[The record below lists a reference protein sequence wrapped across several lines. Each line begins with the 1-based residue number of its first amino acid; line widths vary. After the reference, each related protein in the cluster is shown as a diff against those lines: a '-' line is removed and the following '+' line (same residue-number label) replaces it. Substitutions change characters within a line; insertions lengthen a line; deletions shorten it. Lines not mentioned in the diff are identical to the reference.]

1 MPPLSP
7 LSPVALLVL
16 VASSPARAGSG
27 PWVLGPADHTL
38 YLGLEAQR
46 FDHLAQS
53 SGSGADDVIQVSDGV
68 QTFGAKAIATVG
80 LLPRLEGELSVP
92 WSVVR
97 NNRPDDSPCDLLGL
111 DACEETQGI
120 GIIRARA
127 KALVVD
133 EILGPPVS
141 VALGGELRL
150 GQLTSTTR
158 QRITN
163 LGEGTLDAGGFASVG
178 RIGTLGKGY
187 WSGYVEAGGRYRSRN
202 RSYDEVQAPGA
213 ELWAEGELL
222 VAPRRSVAIGP
233 TATWLHRPEGVDVE
247 DLLVDPALGGD
258 VDRFSA
264 LRIHAAQA
272 GVKALVRTGD
282 QVTTSLGVLHTLY
295 AVNNPTDVWT
305 VDLGVSFRGFLR
317 PADQR

>member
-1 MPPLSP
+1 MRLPCSLPA
-7 LSPVALLVL
+7 VVL
-16 VASSPARAGSG
+16 IATARPAWAGSG

-38 YLGLEAQR
+38 YLGMEAQR

-80 LLPRLEGELSVP
+80 LLPRLEGELAVP

-97 NNRPDDSPCDLLGL
+97 NNRPDDSPCDALGL
-111 DACEETQGI
+111 GACEETQGI

-141 VALGGELRL
+141 VAIGGELRL

-163 LGEGTLDAGGFASVG
+163 LGEGTLDAGGFAAVG
-178 RIGTLGKGY
+178 RVGTLGKGY
-187 WSGYVEAGGRYRSRN
+187 WSGFVEAGGRYRSRN
-202 RSYDEVQAPGA
+202 RSYDQVQAPGA
-213 ELWAEGELL
+213 EVWAEGELL
-222 VAPRRSVAIGP
+222 VAPRRSVALGP
-233 TATWLHRPEGVDVE
+233 TVTWLYRPEGVDVE
-247 DLLVDPALGGD
+247 DLLADAAIGGD

-264 LRIHAAQA
+264 LRIQVAQA

-317 PADQR
+317 PAEDR